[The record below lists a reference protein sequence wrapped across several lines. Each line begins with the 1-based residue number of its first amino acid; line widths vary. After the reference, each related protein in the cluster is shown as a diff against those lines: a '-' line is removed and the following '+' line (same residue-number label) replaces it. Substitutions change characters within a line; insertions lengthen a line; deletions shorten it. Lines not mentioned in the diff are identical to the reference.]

1 MNVGAA
7 AANARERATRAW
19 GRAEPDGGGDA
30 VAAVVA
36 HGLLGNLAVIR
47 GATRMMIGEPHLSDS
62 ERARLL
68 TLLDAQVDLMQG
80 ILTDVVRGLPLEALT
95 ALDDL
100 RNG

>member
-7 AANARERATRAW
+7 ANAREKAARAW
-19 GRAEPDGGGDA
+19 ARPNDQSGGDA
-30 VAAVVA
+30 ATAVAA

-47 GATRMMIGEPHLSDS
+47 GATRMMIGEPRLSDG

-68 TLLDAQVDLMQG
+68 EMLDAQVDLMQG
-80 ILTDVVRGLPLEALT
+80 VLTDLVRGLPLEALT